1 MQQATGK
8 KKRKKG
14 YRIAVL
20 PGDGIGPE
28 VIREGL
34 KAVRAALGKAGATG
48 VEFTELAGGAEHY
61 LKTGVD
67 FPEESI
73 KVCWEAD
80 AVFLGASGLPEVV
93 KPDGTGISLAWD
105 LRKGMDLFAAVRPV
119 TLFNGGL
126 SPLANRK
133 PGSIRFTIVRENTEG
148 IYASRYSGT
157 VLHDEVAVNPMVVT
171 RKGAERIMRFA
182 FETARNSAG
191 APAEGRKRV
200 TCVDKSNVLVCWAFF
215 RKIYDEIA
223 ALYPDIEKDYRY
235 IDAMALHMVQQ
246 PERFD
251 VIVAE
256 NQHGDV
262 LSDLGAALVGGLG
275 FAPSAN
281 IGIGRAMFEPAHG
294 TAPTIAGKGIANPIA
309 AILSGAMMLRWLS
322 SEHGDASLAKA
333 SRIIDEAVASV
344 LERGKT
350 LTVDAGGK
358 ATTEKMGDAVVRAIE
373 KLPAF
378 R

>member
-1 MQQATGK
+1 MKQARSGKGK
-8 KKRKKG
+8 KRG

-28 VIREGL
+28 VIREGV
-34 KAVRAALGKAGATG
+34 KAVRAALGRTGATP
-48 VEFTELAGGAEHY
+48 VEFQELAGGADHY
-61 LKTGVD
+61 LKTGID
-67 FPEESI
+67 FPEESM
-73 KVCWEAD
+73 KACRDAD
-80 AVFLGASGLPEVV
+80 AVFLGASGLPEVE

-119 TLFNGGL
+119 TLFNSRITPL
-126 SPLANRK
+126 SKRK
-133 PGSIRFTIVRENTEG
+133 AGSIRFTIIRENSEG
-148 IYASRYSGT
+148 IYASRYNGT
-157 VLHDEVAVNPMVVT
+157 LLHDEVAVNPMIVT
-171 RKGAERIMRFA
+171 RKGTERIMRFA
-182 FETARNSAG
+182 FETARNSPG
-191 APAEGRKRV
+191 APADGRRRL

-223 ALYPDIEKDYRY
+223 SGYPDIEKDYRY

-294 TAPTIAGKGIANPIA
+294 TAPTIAGQNIANPIA
-309 AILSGAMMLRWLS
+309 TILSGAMMLRWLA
-322 SEHGDASLAKA
+322 SEHRDASLAKA
-333 SRIIDEAVASV
+333 AGLIDGAVAAV
-344 LERGKT
+344 LERGKV
-350 LTVDAGGK
+350 LTVDVGGK
-358 ATTEKMGDAVVRAIE
+358 ATTEAMGNAVVRAIE
-373 KLPAF
+373 A
-378 R
+378 

>member
-1 MQQATGK
+1 MKQITGRKGK
-8 KKRKKG
+8 KKE

-34 KAVRAALGKAGATG
+34 KVVRAALRKVRAPK
-48 VEFTELAGGAEHY
+48 VEMTELEGGAEHY
-61 LKTGVD
+61 LKTGID
-67 FPEESI
+67 FPEGSRAA
-73 KVCWEAD
+73 CWEAD

-93 KPDGTGISLAWD
+93 KADGTGISLAWD

-119 TLFNGGL
+119 RLFNSGITPL
-126 SPLANRK
+126 SNRK
-133 PGSIRFTIVRENTEG
+133 PGSIRFTIIRENTEG

-157 VLHDEVAVNPMVVT
+157 VLHDEVAVNPMVIT
-171 RKGAERIMRFA
+171 RKGSERIMRFA
-182 FETARNSAG
+182 FETARSSPG
-191 APAEGRKRV
+191 APADGQRRV

-215 RKIYDEIA
+215 RKIYNEIA
-223 ALYPDIEKDYRY
+223 AGHPDIEKDYRY

-294 TAPTIAGKGIANPIA
+294 TAPTIAGQNAANPIA
-309 AILSGAMMLRWLS
+309 TILSGSMMLRWLS
-322 SEHGDASLAKA
+322 SEHGDAALAKA

-344 LERGKT
+344 LEQGKV
-350 LTVDAGGK
+350 LTADVGGK
-358 ATTEKMGDAVVRAIE
+358 ATTEKMGDAVVLALQ
-373 KLPAF
+373 K
-378 R
+378 

>member
-1 MQQATGK
+1 MTRLTEKNGK
-8 KKRKKG
+8 EKG

-34 KAVRAALGKAGATG
+34 KVLRAALRKVRGPK
-48 VEFTELAGGAEHY
+48 VELTELEGGAEHF
-61 LKTGVD
+61 LKTGND
-67 FPEESI
+67 FPEASREA
-73 KVCWEAD
+73 CWEAD
-80 AVFLGASGLPEVV
+80 AVFLGATGLPEVV

-119 TLFNGGL
+119 TLFNSSI
-126 SPLANRK
+126 SPLSNRK
-133 PGSIRFTIVRENTEG
+133 PGSIRFTIIRENTEG

-157 VLHDEVAVNPMVVT
+157 VLHDEVAVNPMIVT

-182 FETARNSAG
+182 FETAQSSPG
-191 APAEGRKRV
+191 APADGQRRL

-215 RKIYDEIA
+215 RKIYNEIA
-223 ALYPDIEKDYRY
+223 DGYPDIEKDYRY

-251 VIVAE
+251 VLVAE

-294 TAPTIAGKGIANPIA
+294 TAPTIAGQNLANPIA
-309 AILSGAMMLRWLS
+309 TILSASMMLRWLS
-322 SEHGDASLAKA
+322 VEHGDAALATA
-333 SRIIDEAVASV
+333 SGIIDDSVASV
-344 LERGKT
+344 LGGGRI
-350 LTVDAGGK
+350 LTADVGGK
-358 ATTEKMGDAVVRAIE
+358 ATTEQMGDAIAAAIG
-373 KLPAF
+373 
-378 R
+378 

>member
-1 MQQATGK
+1 MQQAGK
-8 KKRKKG
+8 KKRKKE

-28 VIREGL
+28 VIREGV
-34 KAVRAALGKAGATG
+34 KVVRAALGKAAAAKID
-48 VEFTELAGGAEHY
+48 FTELDGGAEHY
-61 LKTGVD
+61 LKTGID
-67 FPEESI
+67 FPEESM
-73 KVCWEAD
+73 KACWEAD
-80 AVFLGASGLPEVV
+80 AVFLGATGLPEVV
-93 KPDGTGISLAWD
+93 KADGTGISLAWD

-119 TLFNGGL
+119 TLFNSRITPL
-126 SPLANRK
+126 SNRK
-133 PGSIRFTIVRENTEG
+133 AGSFRFTIIRENTEG

-157 VLHDEVAVNPMVVT
+157 VLHDEVAVNPMIVT
-171 RKGAERIMRFA
+171 RKGSERIMRFA
-182 FETARNSAG
+182 FDMARNSLG
-191 APAEGRKRV
+191 APADGRRRV

-215 RKIYDEIA
+215 RKIYDEVA
-223 ALYPDIEKDYRY
+223 SLFPDIEKDYRY

-294 TAPTIAGKGIANPIA
+294 TAPTIAGQSLANPIA
-309 AILSGAMMLRWLS
+309 AILSGAMMLRWLA

-344 LERGKT
+344 LERGKI
-350 LTVDAGGK
+350 LTADVGGN
-358 ATTEKMGDAVVRAIE
+358 ATTEKMGDAVVRTIT
-373 KLPAF
+373 K
-378 R
+378 

>member
-1 MQQATGK
+1 MQQARSGK
-8 KKRKKG
+8 GKRKR

-28 VIREGL
+28 VIREGV
-34 KAVRAALGKAGATG
+34 KAVRAALRKAAATG
-48 VEFTELAGGAEHY
+48 VEFTVLAGGAEHY
-61 LKTGVD
+61 LKTGID

-73 KVCWEAD
+73 KACREAD

-93 KPDGTGISLAWD
+93 KADGTGISLAWD

-119 TLFNGGL
+119 TLFNSAI
-126 SPLANRK
+126 SPLKGRK
-133 PGSIRFTIVRENTEG
+133 PGSIRFTIIRENTEG
-148 IYASRYSGT
+148 IYASRNSGT
-157 VLHDEVAVNPMVVT
+157 VLHDELAVNPMIVT

-182 FETARNSAG
+182 FEMARNSPG
-191 APAEGRKRV
+191 APVDGRRRV

-215 RKIYDEIA
+215 RKIYDEVA
-223 ALYPDIEKDYRY
+223 ARYPDIEKDYRY

-256 NQHGDV
+256 NQHGDI

-294 TAPTIAGKGIANPIA
+294 TAPTIAGQNVANPIA
-309 AILSGAMMLRWLS
+309 TILSGAMMLRWLS
-322 SEHGDASLAKA
+322 FEHGDASLAKA
-333 SRIIDEAVASV
+333 SRIIDGAVTSV
-344 LERGKT
+344 LERGKI
-350 LTVDAGGK
+350 LTADAGGK

-373 KLPAF
+373 K
-378 R
+378 

>member
-1 MQQATGK
+1 MQQAK
-8 KKRKKG
+8 KKRKKKE

-20 PGDGIGPE
+20 NGDGIGPE
-28 VIREGL
+28 IMREGL
-34 KAVRAALGKAGATG
+34 KVLRAALKKVQTASFA
-48 VEFTELAGGAEHY
+48 FAELPGGAEHY

-67 FPEESI
+67 FPEES
-73 KVCWEAD
+73 KRVCYEAD
-80 AVFLGASGLPEVV
+80 AVFLSASGLPEVE
-93 KPDGTGISLAWD
+93 KADGTGISLAWD

-119 TLFNGGL
+119 TLFNGRL

-148 IYASRYSGT
+148 IYASRYNGT
-157 VLHDEVAVNPMVVT
+157 FLHDEVAVNPMVIT
-171 RKGAERIMRFA
+171 RTGTERIMRYA
-182 FETARNSAG
+182 FDLATKSHG
-191 APAEGRKRV
+191 APADGRRRV

-215 RKIYDEIA
+215 RKIYNEIA
-223 ALYPDIEKDYRY
+223 ERYPQIEKDYRY

-251 VIVAE
+251 IVVAE

-294 TAPTIAGKGIANPIA
+294 TAPTIAGKNIANPVA
-309 AILSGAMMLRWLS
+309 TILSGAMMLRWLA
-322 SEHGDASLAKA
+322 SEHGDRSLGTAA
-333 SRIIDEAVASV
+333 DLIEAATAGV
-344 LERGKT
+344 LATGKV
-350 LTVDAGGK
+350 LTQDAGGK
-358 ATTEKMGDAVVRAIE
+358 ATTEEMGDAITRAI
-373 KLPAF
+373 A
-378 R
+378 RSTGN